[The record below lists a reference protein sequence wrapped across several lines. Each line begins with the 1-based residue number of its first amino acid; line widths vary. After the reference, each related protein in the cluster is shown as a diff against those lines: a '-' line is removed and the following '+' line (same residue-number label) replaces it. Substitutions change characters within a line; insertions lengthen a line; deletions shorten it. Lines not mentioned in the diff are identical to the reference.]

1 MNGLTLEK
9 LIMNKELREIAEEAG
24 FIFWG
29 REPHGPGPD
38 KIDWSSNY
46 DKEIEK
52 FAQIIIER
60 TRNEK
65 LKHVV

>member
-1 MNGLTLEK
+1 
-9 LIMNKELREIAEEAG
+9 MNKELKEIATEAG

-29 REPHGPGPD
+29 RESHGPGPD
-38 KIDWSSNY
+38 KIDWSCNY
-46 DKEIEK
+46 DEEIEN
-52 FAQIIIER
+52 FARILMER